1 MVVCAA
7 LTAALLPSAALALPR
22 LAPPATDSAGS
33 VRAQV
38 AAMQA
43 EVERASHLLADG
55 TIAWEQGRARLDQL
69 LQRQFAADRT
79 LEVTDADVAQA
90 QRRLDAIANAAY
102 RNPVPQSLTMALS
115 IDLTQLTQSLET
127 VHVLRRT
134 SSSQREALATLHA
147 QRVSASDLA
156 AQRDSLRQQ
165 AQEAQARLDDQLVAL
180 QTLAAQTNNR
190 LQAAQARL
198 ERVRAQERAR
208 QLARMNAAAA
218 ARARA
223 MGALG
228 GGAEC
233 TAPADGQ
240 YANGFLPTSVLCPLR
255 MAPGQRLTASAA
267 AAFDRLSAARQ
278 AATGSPLCV
287 TDSYRDYAGQVD
299 VFSRKPSLA
308 ATPGSS
314 QHGWGLALDLCGGVE
329 NAGSEV
335 FQWMKA
341 NAPSYGFVHPP
352 WAEPGGSRPEA
363 WHWEYQG

>member
-22 LAPPATDSAGS
+22 LAPPAADSGGT

-43 EVERASHLLADG
+43 EVERASKQLAEG
-55 TIAWEQGRARLDQL
+55 TIAWEEGRARLDEL

-79 LEVTDADVAQA
+79 LEVTDADVEQA

-102 RNPVPQSLTMALS
+102 RNPVPQSLSLALS

-147 QRVSASDLA
+147 QRVSASDVA

-165 AQEAQARLDDQLVAL
+165 AQEAQEQLDDQLVAL
-180 QTLAAQTNNR
+180 QTLAAQTNKR

-208 QLARMNAAAA
+208 QLARLNAA
-218 ARARA
+218 ARARMMA
-223 MGALG
+223 QG
-228 GGAEC
+228 GGADC

-255 MAPGQRLTASAA
+255 MAPGHRLTAAA
-267 AAFDRLSAARQ
+267 AASFDRLSAARQ
-278 AATGSPLCV
+278 SATGSPLCV
-287 TDSYRDYAGQVD
+287 TDSYRDYASQVD

-308 ATPGSS
+308 ATPGYS
-314 QHGWGLALDLCGGVE
+314 QHGWGLAVDMCGGVE

-335 FQWMKA
+335 FQWMAA
-341 NAPSYGFVHPP
+341 NAPSYGFVHPA

-363 WHWEYQG
+363 WHWEFKG